1 MTKKMKM
8 VIALA
13 ALARPAGAEMFD
25 QLIDDLLHDEGGD
38 KVTNRA
44 SDKGGLTK
52 WGISKRAHPEVDVI
66 NLDRASAVAIY
77 RAKYW
82 DATRAGD
89 LPVGLAKLVFD
100 GAVNH
105 GAASSIFMLQTAFN
119 TLGLKDQL
127 KLDGVIGDKTITAIA
142 DLDPAQ
148 VLDLITKYVAERMK
162 RYGGDAT
169 WSANGLG
176 WSNRLLG
183 NLHQALM
190 LAAVTQDG
198 QDIG

>member
-13 ALARPAGAEMFD
+13 ALARTAGAEMFD

-38 KVTNRA
+38 KVSNRA
-44 SDKGGLTK
+44 SDRGGLTK

-105 GAASSIFMLQTAFN
+105 GAASSIFMLQNAYNNMGPN
-119 TLGLKDQL
+119 TL

-142 DLDPAQ
+142 ALDPAQ

-169 WSANGLG
+169 WSANGHG

-190 LAAVTQDG
+190 LAAVSEDAA
-198 QDIG
+198 